1 MFAISTSPSYSS
13 VVGGRFGLQNLEFE
27 NHKVLLEYLINVCT
41 LRFQLQDTVLLF
53 GTVLSLYPVHFR
65 KYVSRL
71 LIGSMLNFEAFLGA
85 PFYRNNLAPIK
96 YVVIDTQ

>member
-1 MFAISTSPSYSS
+1 MPFQHNLFILPLWATDL
-13 VVGGRFGLQNLEFE
+13 GLQNLEFE
-27 NHKVLLEYLINVCT
+27 NHKVLLEYLISVCT

-65 KYVSRL
+65 KYASHL

-85 PFYRNNLAPIK
+85 PLIE
-96 YVVIDTQ
+96 IT